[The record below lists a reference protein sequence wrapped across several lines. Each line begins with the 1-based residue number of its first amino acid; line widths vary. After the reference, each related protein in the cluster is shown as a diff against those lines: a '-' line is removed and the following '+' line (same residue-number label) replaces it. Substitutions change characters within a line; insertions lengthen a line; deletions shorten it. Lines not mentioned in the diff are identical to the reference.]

1 MEITWGCMKKNITGY
16 KDFMIHEIRLLFYI
30 INNMQKIE
38 ILVKIME
45 KQNQKTKL
53 KNNME
58 EEYYEYEFMLNE
70 EDELI
75 AETGNLEDEEFDKLI
90 SRF

>member
-1 MEITWGCMKKNITGY
+1 
-16 KDFMIHEIRLLFYI
+16 
-30 INNMQKIE
+30 
-38 ILVKIME
+38 ME

-58 EEYYEYEFMLNE
+58 EEYYEYEFILNE

-90 SRF
+90 SGF